1 MNSSVVNCVKYFY
14 VDRKVYVCYY
24 MYMIIFV
31 DGNDENKRLDSY
43 LVEITSDLSRSKIQ
57 SLIKTNAVKVN
68 NTLKKASYLLKE
80 NDKIEFELPQIEEI
94 LIKPQ
99 NIPLEIVYEDENML
113 VVNKPSGMLTHPT
126 TTERENTLVNALLYK
141 YEKNLSDINGE
152 FRRGILHRLD
162 RNTSGLLMIA
172 KNNKAHEF
180 LANQIKEHSITKKYR
195 AIVKGVIE
203 KDEFEINSPI
213 GRHPNQPHKMAVRED
228 GKPSRTIV
236 KVLERFKDATYVE
249 LTLITGR
256 THQIRVHMKSI
267 NHPIFN
273 DTLYGAGMGKV
284 KTEEQ
289 VLQSYFLRFTKPF
302 GNEIIELQIEQDEKI
317 QKVLKYLRS

>member
-1 MNSSVVNCVKYFY
+1 
-14 VDRKVYVCYY
+14 
-24 MYMIIFV
+24 MIIFV
-31 DGNDENKRLDSY
+31 DENDENKRLDSF
-43 LVEITSDLSRSKIQ
+43 LSEITPDLSRSKIQ
-57 SLIKTNAVKVN
+57 SLIKNGGVKLN
-68 NTLKKASYLLKE
+68 DEAKKPSYQLKE
-80 NDKIEFELPQIEEI
+80 NDKIEFELPQDEEI
-94 LIKPQ
+94 KIEPQ

-126 TTERENTLVNALLYK
+126 AIERENTLVNALLYHFGG
-141 YEKNLSDINGE
+141 NLSDINGV

-180 LANQIKEHSITKKYR
+180 LANQIKEHTITKKYR
-195 AIVKGVIE
+195 AVVKGVVE

-213 GRHPNQPHKMAVRED
+213 GRNPNQPHKMAVRED
-228 GKPSRTIV
+228 GKPSKTIV
-236 KVLERFKDATYVE
+236 KILERFKDATYLE
-249 LTLITGR
+249 LTLVTGR

-267 NHPIFN
+267 NHPVYN
-273 DTLYGAGMGKV
+273 DTLYGAGQGKV

-289 VLQSYFLRFTKPF
+289 VLQSYYLRFTKPF
-302 GNEIIELQIEQDEKI
+302 GDEIIELEIEPDDKI